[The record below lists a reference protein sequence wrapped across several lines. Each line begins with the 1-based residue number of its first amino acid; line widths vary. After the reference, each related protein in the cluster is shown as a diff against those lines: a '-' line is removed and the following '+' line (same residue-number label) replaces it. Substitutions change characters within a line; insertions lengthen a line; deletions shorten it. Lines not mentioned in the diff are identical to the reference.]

1 MTTIIGDAR
10 LGVIVSDSNASDDDR
25 SWSERKVF
33 RYQGAL
39 YGFAGHIDER
49 VGFMEWIKGENGEP
63 RFDHS
68 SCLMLSSA
76 GLFLYDSCLTP
87 QRVQR
92 GIECI
97 GTGGKA
103 AMCAYEALGFKDP
116 AKAVRIVCK
125 HDSAS
130 RTPVRVHKLKP

>member
-1 MTTIIGDAR
+1 MTTVIGDAR
-10 LGVIVSDSNASDDDR
+10 LGVIASDSNASDEDR

-39 YGFAGHIDER
+39 YGFAGLVEER
-49 VGFMEWIKGENGEP
+49 IGFLEWLKGGSEP
-63 RFDHS
+63 KFANS
-68 SCLMLSSA
+68 YCLMLSTS
-76 GLFLYDSCLTP
+76 GLFLNENSLTP
-87 QRVQR
+87 QKVQR

-103 AMCAYEALGFKDP
+103 AMCTYEALGFSDP

-130 RTPVRVHKLKP
+130 RTPVRVHKL